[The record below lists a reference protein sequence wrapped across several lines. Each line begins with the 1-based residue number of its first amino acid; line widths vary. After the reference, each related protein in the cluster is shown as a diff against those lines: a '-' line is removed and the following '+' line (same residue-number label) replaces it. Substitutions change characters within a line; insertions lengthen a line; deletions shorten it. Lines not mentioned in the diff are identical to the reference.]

1 MHCSFF
7 LTFVVLFLSKPGV
20 VMKFH
25 RFIALAALSCLG
37 AVALANTTVMP
48 QPSAQ
53 KSAAADTQKV
63 FAPAEAKAPQLASG
77 TVDKMHD
84 AGKTPQAV
92 TLHDHAKK
100 VWFTAGTD
108 FKLSDGANSLQNA
121 AVQSPDAKKPN
132 LFNGMYILN
141 SAVAKIRQSPQGNTL
156 AATVLDVSEMVG
168 TAGKVKYGPGVQT
181 GNKLGGSFTSDGTYV
196 VRATPQSGTLF
207 ALSGAAKVTGAA

>member
-1 MHCSFF
+1 
-7 LTFVVLFLSKPGV
+7 
-20 VMKFH
+20 MKMI
-25 RFIALAALSCLG
+25 RLAALAALSCLG

-92 TLHDHAKK
+92 TLHDRAKK

-108 FKLSDGANSLQNA
+108 FKLSDGANTLQNA

-132 LFNGMYILN
+132 LLNGMYVSLN
-141 SAVAKIRQSPQGNTL
+141 SVVAKIRQSPQGNTL
-156 AATVLDVSEMVG
+156 AATALGVSEMAMN

-196 VRATPQSGTLF
+196 VRATPLSGTLF